1 MEKAPAG
8 PLPRSR
14 DSKSFTADRDPAR
27 GGKLARAIALLRFS
41 PPRSESSGPSAAETR
56 AKGRLPQPAAI
67 RLAHWIN
74 IPLLVIMAGSG
85 LQILAAYPALG
96 PRGGQYGWYPF
107 QNQAPPS
114 WLRFGG
120 WLAGARHW
128 HFAIAWF
135 LILNGAI
142 YLIYMVAS
150 GEWRRRIFIPTR
162 DTSNALAMF
171 AYYLRIRR
179 TPPSQDFYN
188 GLQRL
193 AYSSAI
199 LFGVVVVLSG
209 LAIYKPVQLYWITAA
224 FGGYDVARV
233 VHLSCLVLLA
243 SFTAMHLV
251 LVALHPRTL
260 VTMVTGGQRG

>member
-1 MEKAPAG
+1 MDPH
-8 PLPRSR
+8 P
-14 DSKSFTADRDPAR
+14 SKDRKPAR
-27 GGKLARAIALLRFS
+27 ATTPLRFS
-41 PPRSESSGPSAAETR
+41 PPWSETTVAVAAETR
-56 AKGRLPQPAAI
+56 RRARRAQPAAI

-96 PRGGQYGWYPF
+96 PRGGQYSWYPF
-107 QNQAPPS
+107 QNDSPPS

-135 LILNGAI
+135 LIFNGVI
-142 YLIYMVAS
+142 YLIYMIAS
-150 GEWRRRIFIPTR
+150 GEWRRRLFLPAR

-171 AYYLRIRR
+171 AYYLRIRK
-179 TPPSQDFYN
+179 TPPPEDFYN

-193 AYSSAI
+193 AYTSAI

-209 LAIYKPVQLYWITAA
+209 LAIYKPVQLHLLTGL
-224 FGGYDVARV
+224 FGGYDSARV
-233 VHLSCLVLLA
+233 VHLACLVLLA
-243 SFTAMHLV
+243 FFASTHIV
-251 LVALHPRTL
+251 L
-260 VTMVTGGQRG
+260 

>member
-1 MEKAPAG
+1 MDRNSAKDRIPVRAT
-8 PLPRSR
+8 
-14 DSKSFTADRDPAR
+14 TA
-27 GGKLARAIALLRFS
+27 LRFS
-41 PPRSESSGPSAAETR
+41 PPWTEATGSSPVEVRRKRRR
-56 AKGRLPQPAAI
+56 AQPAAI

-96 PRGGQYGWYPF
+96 PRGAQYSWYPF
-107 QNQAPPS
+107 QNDAPPS

-142 YLIYMVAS
+142 YLVYMIAS
-150 GEWRRRIFIPTR
+150 GEWRRRVFIPSR

-171 AYYLRIRR
+171 AYYLRVRKA
-179 TPPSQDFYN
+179 PPPEDFYN
-188 GLQRL
+188 GLQRM
-193 AYSSAI
+193 AYTSAI

-209 LAIYKPVQLYWITAA
+209 LAIYKPVQLHWITAA

-233 VHLSCLVLLA
+233 AHLSCLVLLGL
-243 SFTAMHLV
+243 FTAMHLV
-251 LVALHPRTL
+251 LVALHPRTI